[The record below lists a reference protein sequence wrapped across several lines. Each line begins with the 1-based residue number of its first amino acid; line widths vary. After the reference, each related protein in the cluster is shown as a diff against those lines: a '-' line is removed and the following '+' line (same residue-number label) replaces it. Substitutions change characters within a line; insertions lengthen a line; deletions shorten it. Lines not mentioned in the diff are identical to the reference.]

1 MKPNDVLHADLLD
14 ILFENRNKSY
24 GAYPLRKYYA
34 QRLLISMGVTVSLV
48 IVGIFFYLN
57 GQSLPAKIFHPEV
70 PDLTITTL
78 DLTPRVKPVLPAA
91 RPAALKPPA
100 TIEFKTPVIVA
111 DINEPKPMAT
121 MEDLNRSV
129 IGLTT
134 TTGGQDNIQ
143 PPGNGNG
150 NNTAGTTGSVDSTEG
165 TETILERA
173 ELMPEFPGGN
183 EALKRFLIKNLRMP
197 DNNLEAGTQIRVVAR
212 FVVGT
217 DGRVREVEITQT
229 AEDAYNTEVK
239 RVISKMPDWKPGMQ
253 NHRKVAVYF
262 NLPVIFVSN
271 D

>member
-1 MKPNDVLHADLLD
+1 MEPNDLLKADLLD

-24 GAYPLRKYYA
+24 GAYPLRKFYT

-57 GQSLPAKIFHPEV
+57 VQTLPVKLFHPEV
-70 PDLTITTL
+70 PDPTFTPV
-78 DLTPRVKPVLPAA
+78 DLTPGVKPVLPPA
-91 RPAALKPPA
+91 RPAAPKPPA
-100 TIEFKTPVIVA
+100 TIAFTTPVIIPDHLV
-111 DINEPKPMAT
+111 PKPMAT
-121 MEDLNRSV
+121 MEDLGKTA

-134 TTGGQDNIQ
+134 TSGKSDNGQL
-143 PPGNGNG
+143 PGNGNL
-150 NNTAGTTGSVDSTEG
+150 TAGTAASADSAEG
-165 TETILERA
+165 KEEIMERP
-173 ELMPEFPGGN
+173 ELMPEFPGGT

-197 DNNLEAGTQIRVVAR
+197 DNNTESGTQIRVVAR

-217 DGRVREVEITQT
+217 DGRVREIEITQA

-262 NLPVIFVSN
+262 NLPVIFLSN

>member
-24 GAYPLRKYYA
+24 GAYPLRKFYA

-57 GQSLPAKIFHPEV
+57 GQSLPVKIFHPEV

-78 DLTPRVKPVLPAA
+78 DLTPRLKPLLQAA
-91 RPAALKPPA
+91 RPASPKPQA
-100 TIEFKTPVIVA
+100 TIEYKTPVIVA
-111 DINEPKPMAT
+111 EIKEPKPMANIEELSKT
-121 MEDLNRSV
+121 A

-134 TTGGQDNIQ
+134 TTGKAGDDQ
-143 PPGNGNG
+143 PPGNGRK
-150 NNTAGTTGSVDSTEG
+150 TAGTNASLDSTEG
-165 TETILERA
+165 KEETLERA
-173 ELMPEFPGGN
+173 ELMPEFPGGT
-183 EALKRFLIKNLRMP
+183 EALKRFLIKNLHMP
-197 DNNLEAGTQIRVVAR
+197 DNNLESGTQIRVVAR

-217 DGRVREVEITQT
+217 DGRVRGVEIVQT
-229 AEDAYNTEVK
+229 ADDSYNSEVK

-262 NLPVIFVSN
+262 NLPVVFVSN
-271 D
+271 E